1 MIEVCNSWMQ
11 CVSRRGYE
19 HPTQGKQD
27 RFGLGI
33 SGATAAVTSW
43 KPHGA
48 SSLLLNVTIPSRVLY
63 HPHALYA
70 HVTPRMMSSRSINGF
85 RFVLH

>member
-1 MIEVCNSWMQ
+1 MSTPRK
-11 CVSRRGYE
+11 VSR
-19 HPTQGKQD
+19 T
-27 RFGLGI
+27 GLDWGI
-33 SGATAAVTSW
+33 SGDGAVTSW
-43 KPHGA
+43 KPRGA